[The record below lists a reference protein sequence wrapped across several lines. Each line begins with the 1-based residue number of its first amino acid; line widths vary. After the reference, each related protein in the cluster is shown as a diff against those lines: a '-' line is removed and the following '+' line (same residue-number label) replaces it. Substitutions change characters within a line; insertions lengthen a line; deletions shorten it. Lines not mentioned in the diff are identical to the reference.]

1 MQITTLGKS
10 GLKVSRL
17 CFGTLTMSPL
27 QTNMSPE
34 EGARLLVYAYER
46 GVRFLDTADLYGTY
60 PHIRLALKD
69 APDYVIST
77 KAYCYDRKTAQ
88 EALERAYRG
97 VGRDYIDLFMLHEQE
112 SLYTLRGH
120 EEALVFLSEQ
130 RDKGHIGA
138 VGVSTHFAGCV
149 RATTRF
155 PMIQV
160 VHPLINL
167 AGIGIQDGTREDM
180 EDAIRAAR
188 ACGSG
193 IFAMKPLGGGHLIGS
208 NRAALEYA
216 AQSPLLDSVAVG
228 MQSIEEIDADVAL
241 DMVCPQDAIVDVGFG
256 EHLQDLRVRT
266 SVGSRCFA
274 VTCTAGPARTQFI
287 HWFRRLGCRYLQ
299 LFIHSRSA
307 TIHEAGVLPARY
319 PVDER
324 PQLHL
329 DDPLHDRIAQVC
341 RRTLLSCM
349 HEHYEDC
356 PWREQALYAFDS
368 RSQMLAG
375 YYAFGEFDFPR
386 ENLRLLALS
395 QREDGLLE
403 LCAPARAPITIPA
416 FSLSFIVALEEYCRY
431 SGDLDFCREMLPVA
445 ERILDVLD
453 RQTQNSLAWRM
464 QEPQY
469 WNFYEWSPGLD
480 GESRTAVPPRA
491 EAGLQLFGL
500 VALQRMDSLRR
511 MLGVPQRESE
521 QALHQALVAGL
532 EQFWDDDAQAYAS
545 VLCDG
550 RRSHYAELIQALA
563 LLSGACPAERAV
575 ILRDGL
581 LHGRW
586 SPITLSH
593 SLLKYEAL
601 LQDPALGKAVFDEI
615 GRRWGAMLYQGATTF
630 WEVDEGAPAFDRAGS
645 LCHGW
650 SAIPY
655 YLYCA
660 YGLGVRPERPGVWQ
674 LTDRRDGLSMS
685 AALCTPEGCFDV
697 RAGSVGPVTMQ
708 RR

>member
-27 QTNMSPE
+27 QTDMSPE

-180 EDAIRAAR
+180 EDAIRVAR

-241 DMVCPQDAIVDVGFG
+241 FDGDHDAFERLDRLHVRSRRMMVHDWCEGCGRCAERCRQGAIRIVDGRSQIDPEKCVFCGYCARVCPQ
-256 EHLQDLRVRT
+256 
-266 SVGSRCFA
+266 
-274 VTCTAGPARTQFI
+274 
-287 HWFRRLGCRYLQ
+287 
-299 LFIHSRSA
+299 
-307 TIHEAGVLPARY
+307 
-319 PVDER
+319 
-324 PQLHL
+324 
-329 DDPLHDRIAQVC
+329 
-341 RRTLLSCM
+341 
-349 HEHYEDC
+349 
-356 PWREQALYAFDS
+356 
-368 RSQMLAG
+368 
-375 YYAFGEFDFPR
+375 
-386 ENLRLLALS
+386 
-395 QREDGLLE
+395 
-403 LCAPARAPITIPA
+403 
-416 FSLSFIVALEEYCRY
+416 
-431 SGDLDFCREMLPVA
+431 FCIKV
-445 ERILDVLD
+445 V
-453 RQTQNSLAWRM
+453 
-464 QEPQY
+464 
-469 WNFYEWSPGLD
+469 
-480 GESRTAVPPRA
+480 
-491 EAGLQLFGL
+491 
-500 VALQRMDSLRR
+500 
-511 MLGVPQRESE
+511 
-521 QALHQALVAGL
+521 
-532 EQFWDDDAQAYAS
+532 
-545 VLCDG
+545 
-550 RRSHYAELIQALA
+550 
-563 LLSGACPAERAV
+563 
-575 ILRDGL
+575 
-581 LHGRW
+581 
-586 SPITLSH
+586 
-593 SLLKYEAL
+593 
-601 LQDPALGKAVFDEI
+601 
-615 GRRWGAMLYQGATTF
+615 
-630 WEVDEGAPAFDRAGS
+630 
-645 LCHGW
+645 
-650 SAIPY
+650 
-655 YLYCA
+655 
-660 YGLGVRPERPGVWQ
+660 
-674 LTDRRDGLSMS
+674 
-685 AALCTPEGCFDV
+685 
-697 RAGSVGPVTMQ
+697 
-708 RR
+708 